1 MDDTPESDP
10 GCGRDPAE
18 PSHLYVTRYDVSGE
32 EASVDTALPDGHYLG
47 TYPSGATEPPEWH
60 TSHRSLLILLTIPW
74 MPTAG
79 VAQVAVE
86 NSLASSWTTVTEWTL
101 EEDLR
106 LWGPPGG
113 YFGTIGSLAADSRD
127 NIYVLDVSSQEVQV
141 FDSEGALLRTLGGAG
156 EGPGEFRFAAGPA
169 VGPGDTVWVADGM
182 SRRYSIFGP
191 DGTFLRVKTRRI
203 NQGQSPERCTFGP
216 DGTYREWA
224 MRFPN
229 EERSGDFSDIDL
241 VHYHPVQVSPHG
253 DTQDTLP
260 RLEFTQQMAEIPSRG
275 LRRPV
280 FFGPSLEFALDCA
293 DGLWFVHTDEYKL
306 FRRTLAGDTTVVA
319 TLDGP
324 RPAEVDEADRDW
336 VRAVFERRPNP
347 PLVADHLR
355 ALPARKPIIVEI
367 FVDGA
372 GHVFVIPETSMVDA
386 GQAIDVLREDG
397 VFLGR
402 LSVPATVKLTPK
414 GMVHATEDY
423 MLFAG
428 EDDAGTPYVTRLRIR
443 R

>member
-1 MDDTPESDP
+1 MATSRA
-10 GCGRDPAE
+10 G
-18 PSHLYVTRYDVSGE
+18 HLAPIV
-32 EASVDTALPDGHYLG
+32 AIP
-47 TYPSGATEPPEWH
+47 
-60 TSHRSLLILLTIPW
+60 LTIPW
-74 MPTAG
+74 MPAAG

-86 NSLASSWTTVTEWTL
+86 NSLASSWTAVTEWKL

-127 NIYVLDVSSQEVQV
+127 NIYVLDASSQEIQV
-141 FDSEGALLRTLGGAG
+141 FDSEGAFLRTLGGAG

-191 DGTFLRVKTRRI
+191 DGTFLSVKTRRI
-203 NQGQSPERCTFGP
+203 SQGQSPERCTFGP

-229 EERSGDFSDIDL
+229 EERSGEFSDIDM
-241 VHYHPVQVSPHG
+241 VHYYPVLVSPYG

-260 RLEFTQQMAEIPSRG
+260 RLEFTQQMAEIPSLG

-280 FFGPSLEFALDCA
+280 FFGPSLEFALDCV
-293 DGLWFVHTDEYKL
+293 DGLWFAHTGEYKL
-306 FRRTLAGDTTVVA
+306 FRRSLDGDTTIVA
-319 TLDGP
+319 TMDGQ
-324 RPAEVDEADRDW
+324 RPAEVDESDRDW
-336 VRAVFERRPNP
+336 VRAIFERRPNP

-355 ALPARKPIIVEI
+355 VLPARKPIIVDV
-367 FVDGA
+367 FVDGV
-372 GHVFVIPETSMVDA
+372 GHVFVIPETTRVDA
-386 GQAIDVLREDG
+386 DKAIDVFREDG

-402 LSVPATVKLTPK
+402 LSVPTTVKLTPE

-423 MLFAG
+423 NAVCGRGRCRNPVRDPTSDSTVTGERRSSRAGCRGSNSVAPRGPRVSTSFAPNLG
-428 EDDAGTPYVTRLRIR
+428 RNTDVRT
-443 R
+443 

>member
-1 MDDTPESDP
+1 MR
-10 GCGRDPAE
+10 GR
-18 PSHLYVTRYDVSGE
+18 
-32 EASVDTALPDGHYLG
+32 
-47 TYPSGATEPPEWH
+47 TEPVVSPRSDRSASSAWQPPERDI
-60 TSHRSLLILLTIPW
+60 SAPLAAIPLTIPW
-74 MPTAG
+74 MPAAG

-86 NSLASSWTTVTEWTL
+86 NSLASAWTTVTEWTL

-127 NIYVLDVSSQEVQV
+127 NIYVLDVSSQEIQV
-141 FDSEGALLRTLGGAG
+141 FDSEGAFLRTLGGAG

-203 NQGQSPERCTFGP
+203 NQGQSPQRCTFGP

-229 EERSGDFSDIDL
+229 EERSGDFSDIDVVHHYPVL
-241 VHYHPVQVSPHG
+241 VSSYG

-280 FFGPSLEFALDCA
+280 FFGPSLEFALDCV
-293 DGLWFVHTDEYKL
+293 DRLWFAHTGEYKL
-306 FRRTLAGDTTVVA
+306 FQRTLDGDTAIVA

-336 VRAVFERRPNP
+336 VRAIFERRPNP

-355 ALPARKPIIVEI
+355 ALPARKPIIVDI

-372 GHVFVIPETSMVDA
+372 GHVFVIPETTRVKA
-386 GQAIDVLREDG
+386 GKSIDVFREDG

-402 LSVPATVKLTPK
+402 LAVPTTVKLTLK

>member
-1 MDDTPESDP
+1 MAT
-10 GCGRDPAE
+10 
-18 PSHLYVTRYDVSGE
+18 TR
-32 EASVDTALPDGHYLG
+32 AGHFAPLAAI
-47 TYPSGATEPPEWH
+47 P
-60 TSHRSLLILLTIPW
+60 LTIPW
-74 MPTAG
+74 MPAAG

-86 NSLASSWTTVTEWTL
+86 NSLASAWTTVTEWTL

-127 NIYVLDVSSQEVQV
+127 NIYVLDVSSQEIQV
-141 FDSEGALLRTLGGAG
+141 FDSEGAFLRTLGGAG

-203 NQGQSPERCTFGP
+203 NRGQSPERCTFGP

-229 EERSGDFSDIDL
+229 EERSGDFSDIDVVHHYPVL
-241 VHYHPVQVSPHG
+241 VSSYG

-280 FFGPSLEFALDCA
+280 FFGPSLEFALDCV
-293 DGLWFVHTDEYKL
+293 DRLWFAHTGEY
-306 FRRTLAGDTTVVA
+306 
-319 TLDGP
+319 
-324 RPAEVDEADRDW
+324 
-336 VRAVFERRPNP
+336 
-347 PLVADHLR
+347 
-355 ALPARKPIIVEI
+355 
-367 FVDGA
+367 
-372 GHVFVIPETSMVDA
+372 
-386 GQAIDVLREDG
+386 G

-402 LSVPATVKLTPK
+402 LAVPTTVKLTLK

>member
-1 MDDTPESDP
+1 MSQPFRFIRVATTGVAHFTPLAAIP
-10 GCGRDPAE
+10 
-18 PSHLYVTRYDVSGE
+18 
-32 EASVDTALPDGHYLG
+32 
-47 TYPSGATEPPEWH
+47 
-60 TSHRSLLILLTIPW
+60 LTIPW
-74 MPTAG
+74 TPAAG
-79 VAQVAVE
+79 SAQAAVE

-113 YFGTIGSLAADSRD
+113 YFGMIGSLAADSRD

-141 FDSEGALLRTLGGAG
+141 FDPEGAFLRTLGGAG
-156 EGPGEFRFAAGPA
+156 EGPGEFRFADGPA

-203 NQGQSPERCTFGP
+203 QGQSPERCTFGP
-216 DGTYREWA
+216 DGTFREWA

-241 VHYHPVQVSPHG
+241 VHYHPVQVSPRG
-253 DTQDTLP
+253 DTHDTLP
-260 RLEFTQQMAEIPSRG
+260 RLEFTHQMAEIPSRG

-293 DGLWFVHTDEYKL
+293 DGLWFAHTDEYKL
-306 FRRTLAGDTTVVA
+306 FRRTLDGDTTVVA

-372 GHVFVIPETSMVDA
+372 GHVFVIPETSMVEA
-386 GQAIDVLREDG
+386 GGAIDVFREDG
-397 VFLGR
+397 EFLGR
-402 LSVPATVKLTPK
+402 VSVPTTVKLTPK

>member
-1 MDDTPESDP
+1 MTPQTP
-10 GCGRDPAE
+10 GPPTRQRNVSRPAAAAGG
-18 PSHLYVTRYDVSGE
+18 SGIGKSF
-32 EASVDTALPDGHYLG
+32 APLAAIP
-47 TYPSGATEPPEWH
+47 
-60 TSHRSLLILLTIPW
+60 LTIPC
-74 MPTAG
+74 MPASG
-79 VAQVAVE
+79 VAQTAVE

-113 YFGTIGSLAADSRD
+113 YFGTIGSVAADSRD

-141 FDSEGALLRTLGGAG
+141 FDLEGAFLRTLGGAG
-156 EGPGEFRFAAGPA
+156 EGPGEFRFAAGSA
-169 VGPGDTVWVADGM
+169 VGPGDTLWVADGM

-203 NQGQSPERCTFGP
+203 NRGRPPERCTFGP

-224 MRFPN
+224 MSFPN

-241 VHYHPVQVSPHG
+241 VHYHPVLVSPDG

-260 RLEFTQQMAEIPSRG
+260 RLEFTQHMAEIPSRG
-275 LRRPV
+275 LRRPI
-280 FFGPSLEFALDCA
+280 FFGPSLEIALDCA
-293 DGLWFVHTDEYKL
+293 GGLWFAHTGEYKL
-306 FRRTLAGDTTVVA
+306 FSRTLGGDTSIVA

-324 RPAEVDEADRDW
+324 RSAQVDEADRDW
-336 VRAVFERRPNP
+336 VRALFERRPNP

-355 ALPARKPIIVEI
+355 ALPDTKPIIVEL

-372 GHVFVIPETSMVDA
+372 GHVFVIPETSMVEA
-386 GQAIDVLREDG
+386 GRAIDVFREDG

-402 LSVPATVKLTPK
+402 LSVPNTVKMTTN